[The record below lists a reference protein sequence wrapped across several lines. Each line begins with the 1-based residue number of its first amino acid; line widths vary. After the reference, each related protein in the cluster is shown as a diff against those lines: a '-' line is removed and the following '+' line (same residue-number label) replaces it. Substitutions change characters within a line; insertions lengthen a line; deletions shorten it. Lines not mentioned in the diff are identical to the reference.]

1 MLTRR
6 ALRTRATLLT
16 AVLLAAAVVAGT
28 CGHPL
33 AAAPAA
39 ATETARPN
47 VVVFMADDM
56 RYDDLVFMPRLRRL
70 VGRTGIE
77 FENSFSPYPLC
88 CPARASFLTGKA
100 AHNHHVL
107 WHDAPYG
114 FGAFDDSSSIATA
127 LSQVGYRTG
136 FVGKYLNG
144 YGKQRSLVTG
154 EESAHYVPRG
164 WDQWRAAVERPKGAR
179 WTGGTYQF
187 FNTAYSVNGRVDAR
201 HKGEYSTN
209 TIAEMT
215 RDILD
220 GFHRDATP
228 FFVFASFVAPHS
240 GGPRESD
247 DPHKVR
253 RDDGAISKMR
263 TTARPR
269 WVRGKFDDVIK
280 RAAGLPKHGAP
291 SEADVT
297 DKPHG
302 KFRAPEVNAEERA
315 ALKEITRQRA
325 EALYVLDVEVG
336 QTVEHLKDIGEW
348 SNTVFMFT
356 SDNGYYLGEHR
367 LRTGKVNAHEP
378 SLRTPTLITGPGVE
392 RHGHRYDPITTMDL
406 TATIADI
413 GGATDAFPY
422 ELDGASA
429 WPTIRDG
436 DSGWTR
442 PVVTESLYGTVD
454 GTVLHWHVKGFPAF
468 EDARGAIGIRLG
480 RYKITVYHDGFVEM
494 YDLAT
499 DPNEL
504 EGVQNDPAYRSV
516 RAAMLDLWWNV
527 KDCVGTSCAAPLPAA
542 LEVRPDEVRAVARH
556 MTMQRIA
563 RYGR

>member
-1 MLTRR
+1 MLPPR
-6 ALRTRATLLT
+6 APRAR
-16 AVLLAAAVVAGT
+16 AALLAAALLATAVVAG
-28 CGHPL
+28 
-33 AAAPAA
+33 APDHTLVARAA
-39 ATETARPN
+39 ATQSARPN

-56 RYDDLVFMPRLRRL
+56 RYDDLVFMPKLRKL

-88 CPARASFLTGKA
+88 CPARASFLTGRA
-100 AHNHHVL
+100 AHNHHVY

-114 FGAFDDSSSIATA
+114 FGAFDDSDTIATA
-127 LSQVGYRTG
+127 MSRAGYRTG
-136 FVGKYLNG
+136 FLGKYLNG
-144 YGKQRSLVTG
+144 FGTQRSRVTG
-154 EESAHYVPRG
+154 EKSIHYVPRG
-164 WDQWRAAVERPKGAR
+164 WDQWRAAVERPKGASWR
-179 WTGGTYQF
+179 GGTYQF
-187 FNTAYSVNGRVDAR
+187 FNTAYSVNGHVDAH

-215 RDILD
+215 RDMVD
-220 GFHRDATP
+220 DFHRSPKP

-247 DPHKVR
+247 DPRKIR
-253 RDDGAISKMR
+253 RDDGAVSKMR

-280 RAAGLPKHGAP
+280 RAAGLPRNGGP

-302 KFRAPEVNAEERA
+302 KFRAPEVNAPERE

-336 QTVEHLKDIGEW
+336 KTIAHLKDIGEW

-367 LRTGKVNAHEP
+367 QRTGKVNAHEP
-378 SLRTPTLITGPGVE
+378 SLRTPTLVTGPGVE
-392 RHGHRYDPITTMDL
+392 RHGHRYDPVTTMDL

-413 GGATDAFPY
+413 GHATDDFPFP
-422 ELDGASA
+422 LDGVSQ

-436 DSGWTR
+436 DRGWTR
-442 PVVTESLYGTVD
+442 PVVTESLYGAVD
-454 GTVLHWHVKGFPAF
+454 GTILPWQVTGFPAF
-468 EDARGAIGIRLG
+468 GEARGAIGIRLG
-480 RYKITVYHDGFVEM
+480 RYKITVFHDGFVEL

-499 DPNEL
+499 DPNEMD
-504 EGVQNDPAYRSV
+504 GVQDDPAYRDV
-516 RAAMLDLWWNV
+516 EAAMLDLWWRY
-527 KDCVGTSCAAPLPAA
+527 KDCRGAACTAPVPAA
-542 LEVRPDEVRAVARH
+542 LTTGPEETRELTRH
-556 MTMQRIA
+556 MVAARIA